1 MIENPIVDEV
11 HRIREQ
17 MLAEYNGDI
26 VALLK
31 DAQRGTE
38 ERRAAGRQVA
48 SLPTKLPMQ
57 EQPPPTK
64 KAG

>member
-17 MLAEYNGDI
+17 MLAEYNGDL

-31 DAQRGTE
+31 DAQRRTE
-38 ERRAAGRQVA
+38 EHQAAGRQVV
-48 SLPTKLPMQ
+48 SLTTKLPAQ
-57 EQPPPTK
+57 QQPPPTK